1 MVTIVLIVCDL
12 LTLQRTKTQQVTRKQ
27 QNQTKTVNVVSYL
40 FYWYAKDH

>member
-27 QNQTKTVNVVSYL
+27 QNQTKNVNVVSYL
-40 FYWYAKDH
+40 FYWYAKDR